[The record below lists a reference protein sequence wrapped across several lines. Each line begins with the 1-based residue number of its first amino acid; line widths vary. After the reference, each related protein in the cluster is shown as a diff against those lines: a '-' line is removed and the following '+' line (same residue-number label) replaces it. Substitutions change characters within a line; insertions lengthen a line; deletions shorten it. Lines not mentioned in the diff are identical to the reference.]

1 MRWIEDD
8 NLIVVGS
15 VGVIVFAR
23 KVIHLTDLPDE
34 DIVRVIARLEALT
47 EQGVLGVSAFE
58 WGLLSHLGEIRVSP
72 GMFPSDGISA
82 PDMVRP

>member
-1 MRWIEDD
+1 LYLRWIEDD

-34 DIVRVIARLEALT
+34 RIVRVIARLQTLT
-47 EQGVLGVSAFE
+47 EQGVLGVSAE
-58 WGLLSHLGEIRVSP
+58 RGLLSHLG
-72 GMFPSDGISA
+72 
-82 PDMVRP
+82 